1 MPGDA
6 GTSVNEVFST
16 VRDRVLAMFP
26 GDEEGRMLRSMG
38 LRTNT
43 KFYAFATAD
52 DVIVKLPAARVDE
65 LVENGEGL
73 PCSPRPGR
81 PMKEW
86 VQIPAPDEESCLAYV
101 LEARTFVSALTSG
114 KG

>member
-1 MPGDA
+1 MPA
-6 GTSVNEVFST
+6 EEVFST

-26 GDEEGRMLRSMG
+26 GDEVGRMLRSAG
-38 LRTNT
+38 LKTNT

-52 DVIVKLPAARVDE
+52 DVIVKLPAARVGE
-65 LVENGEGL
+65 LVETGQGL

-86 VQIPAPDEESCLAYV
+86 VQIPAPDEESCLSYV
-101 LEARTFVSALTSG
+101 LEARSFVSAIAANG
-114 KG
+114 KASRAG